1 MRLLIVGVLG
11 VLATTVSTISSED
24 IMLEEWNAFKAAH
37 GKAYPNQKEDAS
49 RMKVY
54 MKNKV
59 KIVKHN
65 QLAHKGNHSY
75 FLKMNRF
82 GDLLP
87 SEIAAL
93 YGLQHVGLNKTQTE
107 YLDATFIAPEG
118 FEAPTEVDWRTKG
131 AVTEVRDQGKCGSC
145 FAMAVAGSVESQH
158 FRKTGKLI
166 SLSVQQLVDC
176 SQPFDDV
183 CKGGALLFAFKYI
196 QDKGIDTEKS
206 YPYVSGK
213 TGVMQ
218 KKCHFNKSTVGST
231 ITGMARVPKG
241 DENALALAVAANG
254 PTTIQVDAS
263 GFQFLYYSHGI
274 YSHDD
279 CSNNIYDINHA
290 MLIVGYGPGYWL
302 VKNSWGKGWGMKGY
316 IKFKRGINMCG
327 IANDPMYPLS

>member
-1 MRLLIVGVLG
+1 MELRIVGI
-11 VLATTVSTISSED
+11 LAVMVTIVSTMSFEYIVAN
-24 IMLEEWNAFKAAH
+24 EWNAFKAVH
-37 GKAYPNQKEDAS
+37 GKAYSSPKEEVVRVMA
-49 RMKVY
+49 Y
-54 MKNKV
+54 IYNKA
-59 KIVKHN
+59 KIANHN
-65 QLAHKGNHSY
+65 QLAHKGHYSY
-75 FLKMNRF
+75 FLKMNQF
-82 GDLLP
+82 GDLFP

-93 YGLQHVGLNKTQTE
+93 YGVQRMDLNEIQSE
-107 YLDATFIAPEG
+107 DYGSTFIAPEG

-290 MLIVGYGPGYWL
+290 MFIVGYGPGYWL

-327 IANDPMYPLS
+327 IANDPMYPLI